1 MIGVLIMT
9 NQRGINILIVDDRP
23 ENLLALEA
31 VLENQNYNLVRAN
44 SGEEALK
51 CLLKDDFAAIL
62 LDVQMPGLNGF
73 ETAQIIKSRQKTKDT
88 PIIFITAIS
97 KEKDHVISGYAIGA
111 MDYIF
116 KPFEPET
123 LKYKIDSIVNNYT
136 YTNQLKEQTELLR
149 QNTLAL
155 EEVNQELV
163 KTTTKL
169 KKAEALASVIGET
182 SIDSMITF
190 DKQGTILTA
199 NPAVQSM
206 TNFSQSHL
214 ISKNIKILIP
224 ELGYNH
230 LNKEIELI
238 IGKLRE
244 LSVLREDKSTFSAEI
259 LIGEAYVEGEVIY
272 ACTIRDITERKKYI
286 AELEHH
292 ALHDALTG
300 LPNRILLNDRVEQC
314 MIKSLNTGQS
324 FVFMILDLD
333 QFKTINDTLG
343 HYHGDILL
351 QQVGKHLKGVLSE
364 SVTVARLGGDEFAI
378 LLPNGNIE
386 EAITISNQILNSFE
400 HTFIVEEHLISVRTS
415 VGVALFPDHGE
426 DVTALMRKADI
437 AMYTAKQSGSGY
449 AIYSKDK
456 DNNTLNR
463 VTLMTD
469 LRTAVENNTLMLY
482 YQPKVNLKTGNI
494 TDVEALLR
502 WNHPKYGFIP
512 PDEFIP
518 IAEQN
523 GLIKQLTIWVL
534 DQALQQCNT
543 WHKIGMKIGVAVNLS
558 TKNLQDM
565 TLPEQVS
572 ELLTK
577 WNISPSNL
585 ILEIT
590 ESSLM
595 ADPVQ
600 AMEVLQRLKKL
611 GISLSIDDFGTGYSS
626 LAYLKNLP
634 VDEIKVDKSFVMEMT
649 QFNTDSMIVRSVI
662 NIAHNLGLKVV
673 AEGVENQL
681 IWEMLNSLN
690 CDTAQGYFISRPI
703 PGDALYQWSLES
715 TYDLIAS
722 TDDQN

>member
-1 MIGVLIMT
+1 MT

-136 YTNQLKEQTELLR
+136 YTVQLKQQTELLR
-149 QNTLAL
+149 QNALAL
-155 EEVNQELV
+155 KESNEELIE
-163 KTTTKL
+163 TTTKL

-206 TNFSQSHL
+206 TFFSQSHL

-224 ELGYNH
+224 EIGYTH

-244 LSVLREDKSTFSAEI
+244 ISVLREDKSAFSAEI

-314 MIKSLNTGQS
+314 MIKSLNTGQN
-324 FVFMILDLD
+324 FVLMILDLD

-364 SVTVARLGGDEFAI
+364 SVTIARLGGDEFAI

-400 HTFIVEEHLISVRTS
+400 HTFIVEEHSISVRTS

-426 DVTALMRKADI
+426 DVTSLMRKADI

-463 VTLMTD
+463 VTLMND
-469 LRTAVENNTLMLY
+469 LRTAIEYNTLMLY
-482 YQPKVNLKTGNI
+482 YQPKVNLKTGII

-502 WNHPKYGFIP
+502 WNHPNYGFIP

-523 GLIKQLTIWVL
+523 GLIKQLTMWVL

-543 WHKIGMKIGVAVNLS
+543 WHKLGINIGVAVNLS

-634 VDEIKVDKSFVMEMT
+634 VDEIKVDKSFVMEMN

-715 TYDLIAS
+715 AYDLIAS
-722 TDDQN
+722 TEDQN

>member
-9 NQRGINILIVDDRP
+9 IEPEINILMVDDRP
-23 ENLLALEA
+23 ENLFALEA

-73 ETAQIIKSRQKTKDT
+73 ETAKIIKSRQKTKDT

-97 KEKDHVISGYAIGA
+97 KDKEHVISGYAIGA

-123 LKYKIDSIVNNYT
+123 LKYKIDSIVNNYS
-136 YTNQLKEQTELLR
+136 YTNQLKQQTELLR
-149 QNTLAL
+149 QNALAL
-155 EEVNQELV
+155 EEANEELI

-190 DKQGTILTA
+190 DKKGTILTA

-206 TNFSQSHL
+206 TNFRQSHL

-230 LNKEIELI
+230 LNKEIDLI

-244 LSVLREDKSTFSAEI
+244 ISVLREDRSTFSAEI

-272 ACTIRDITERKKYI
+272 ACTIRDITERKIYI
-286 AELEHH
+286 AELEHQ

-314 MIKSLNTGQS
+314 MITSSNTGQG
-324 FVFMILDLD
+324 FVLMLLDLD

-351 QQVGKHLKGVLSE
+351 QQVGKHLKGVLKE
-364 SVTVARLGGDEFAI
+364 SVTVARLGGDEFAV
-378 LLPNGNIE
+378 LLPNGNLE
-386 EAITISNQILNSFE
+386 GAITITKQILNSFE
-400 HTFIVEEHLISVRTS
+400 HTFIIEEHTISVRTS
-415 VGVALFPDHGE
+415 VGITIYPDHGE
-426 DVTALMRKADI
+426 DVTTLMRKADI
-437 AMYTAKQSGSGY
+437 AMYTAKKSGSGY
-449 AIYSKDK
+449 AIYSI
-456 DNNTLNR
+456 DNDSNNINQ
-463 VTLMTD
+463 VTLMND
-469 LRTAVENNTLMLY
+469 LRIAIEDDSLMLY
-482 YQPKVNLKTGNI
+482 YQPKVNIQSGI
-494 TDVEALLR
+494 VTDVEALLR

-518 IAEQN
+518 YAEQN
-523 GLIKQLTIWVL
+523 GLIKQLTLWVL
-534 DQALQQCNT
+534 NQALKQCKE
-543 WHKIGMKIGVAVNLS
+543 WHNKGVYLGVAVNIS
-558 TKNLQDM
+558 TKNLQDKN
-565 TLPEQVS
+565 LPEQVLK
-572 ELLTK
+572 LLGK
-577 WNISPSNL
+577 WNLSPSNL

-590 ESSLM
+590 ESTLM
-595 ADPVQ
+595 VDPIN
-600 AMEVLQRLKKL
+600 ATEVLRTLKEM
-611 GISLSIDDFGTGYSS
+611 GIKLSIDDFGTGYSS

-634 VDEIKVDKSFVMEMT
+634 VDEIKIDKSFVMEMT
-649 QFNTDSMIVRSVI
+649 HDNTDSMIVRSVI
-662 NIAHNLGLKVV
+662 YIAHNLGLKVV

-681 IWEMLNSLN
+681 IWEMLSSLN
-690 CDTAQGYFISRPI
+690 CDTAQGYFMSRPI
-703 PGDALYQWSLES
+703 PGDTLLQWSIES
-715 TYDLIAS
+715 AYHLVAS
-722 TDDQN
+722 TDDYK